1 MKKILIDGMM
11 CSQCVTIIEKKLKNL
26 EGLSEV
32 RVILESNEV
41 IVAGDT
47 SDNLLKKA
55 IESEGYK
62 VIDIKELDSV
72 KSKTTNISVK
82 KGFFSKL
89 IDKIGNSNEN
99 TFGEGHLDCCD
110 LNKKDK

>member
-11 CSQCVTIIEKKLKNL
+11 CSQCVTIIENKLKNL
-26 EGLSEV
+26 EGVREV
-32 RVILESNEV
+32 KVVLETDEV
-41 IVAGDT
+41 FIEGDI
-47 SDNLLKKA
+47 SDGALKTA

-62 VIDIKELDSV
+62 IIDIKEMNQAR
-72 KSKTTNISVK
+72 SKTINTSTK

>member
-11 CSQCVTIIEKKLKNL
+11 CSQCITIIENKLVNL
-26 EGLSEV
+26 EGIGEV
-32 RVILESNEV
+32 KVVLESNEV
-41 IVAGDT
+41 FIVGDI
-47 SDNLLKKA
+47 SDNFLKEA

-62 VIDIKELDSV
+62 VMGIKKIDSIKP
-72 KSKTTNISVK
+72 KITNTSVK

-89 IDKIGNSNEN
+89 IDKIGSSNEN

>member
-1 MKKILIDGMM
+1 MKKILIEGMM
-11 CSQCVTIIEKKLKNL
+11 CSQCVTIVENKLKNL
-26 EGLSEV
+26 EGIREV
-32 RVILESNEV
+32 EVVLETDEV
-41 IVAGDT
+41 FIGGDI
-47 SDNLLKKA
+47 SDDVLKMV

-62 VIDIKELDSV
+62 IIDIKKMNQV
-72 KSKTTNISVK
+72 RSKTINTSAK

>member
-11 CSQCVTIIEKKLKNL
+11 CTQCVTIVENKLKNL
-26 EGLSEV
+26 EEIREV
-32 RVILESNEV
+32 KVILETDEV
-41 IVAGDT
+41 FIDGDI
-47 SDNLLKKA
+47 SDEVLKTA

-62 VIDIKELDSV
+62 IIDIKEIDCV
-72 KSKTTNISVK
+72 KTTTTSVK